1 MFFYVFAVF
10 YTHLKL
16 YEFCAINHKP
26 TQTQNKMPK
35 TNYQLHLKGY
45 VGGWDFDSNYVDYIL
60 GKNKDKPVN
69 VLIDSTGGSLAT
81 ALSIVAAFKNHG
93 DVSVHFVGMN
103 ASAATIASLGANKV
117 TIDSSAMY
125 LVHKCSSG
133 FFQYGSF
140 NADQLSNLIEQCEQ
154 MKNDLDKMDAN
165 VASMYA
171 NKCKKSPEDLLAL
184 MKKGGWLT
192 ASEALE
198 WGFVDEVT
206 DYEEDDA
213 PVLTEAVV
221 ASMNSVGMPVPNMPL
236 SSGSVNEAGMF
247 SRFLTALTS
256 FFSQPKP
263 AEPEDRENVLQ
274 TQTND
279 KTITMNKNFMLLA
292 TLLSLEAFEEK
303 NGCITLSTEQ
313 MQKIEDAIK
322 NKNGEIK
329 TNSENVVDLKAKI
342 KDLETSADAKD
353 KEITDLKSQ
362 VEALKSSP
370 GESTRQVVDEKKD
383 DTIKSD
389 VEKYYD
395 SMKSARELYD
405 MLP

>member
-1 MFFYVFAVF
+1 
-10 YTHLKL
+10 
-16 YEFCAINHKP
+16 
-26 TQTQNKMPK
+26 MPK

-93 DVSVHFVGMN
+93 DVRVHFVGMN
-103 ASAATIASLGANKV
+103 ASAATIASLGASKV

-140 NADQLSNLIEQCEQ
+140 NADQLSTLIEKCEQ

-171 NKCKKSPEDLLAL
+171 NKCKKSAEDLLVL

-192 ASEALE
+192 AKEALE

-206 DYEEDDA
+206 DYEEDAA

-221 ASMNSVGMPVPNMPL
+221 ASMNNAGMPVPNMPL
-236 SSGSVNEAGMF
+236 SGGSSAEAGMF
-247 SRFLTALTS
+247 SRFLSALTS
-256 FFSQPKP
+256 FFSQPRSNAFGAESAKNEEGKP
-263 AEPEDRENVLQ
+263 IEASNAN
-274 TQTND
+274 TN
-279 KTITMNKNFMLLA
+279 TSITMNKTFTLLA
-292 TLLSLEAFEEK
+292 ALLAVEGFEEK
-303 NGCITLSTEQ
+303 DGKVILSLDQ
-313 MQKIEDAIK
+313 MKGIED
-322 NKNGEIK
+322 
-329 TNSENVVDLKAKI
+329 SL
-342 KDLETSADAKD
+342 SSKD
-353 KEITDLKSQ
+353 KEIKKQTDALSASEKKVTDFEASIKAKDDEIKSLNSQ
-362 VEALKSSP
+362 VEALKGAP
-370 GESTRQVVDEKKD
+370 GSDTNQVVDEKGD
-383 DTIKSD
+383 GEKS
-389 VEKYYD
+389 EINKYFE
-395 SMKSARELYD
+395 SMEEAQALHDLVSHCK
-405 MLP
+405 